1 MCEGQRRLP
10 RTAVLRRFGLQLLQD
25 LFIPARQLRGSEET
39 EVRSAELADVF
50 PDETTGFDSL
60 GPFLEEP
67 TPEQDA
73 HPAPAREGWDN
84 ETGMQAAVFNT
95 WGRSFCESHH
105 VGTFCD
111 QTTQVRCC
119 RTSWGFVKCGST
131 VRSSQCG
138 WQGGSWGGSPSTGSP
153 WTGSPWTIH
162 PGWRR
167 SSFCESH
174 HVGFFC
180 FSHRK
185 VHCCNDQG
193 HYVECTTQQESSW
206 RC

>member
-1 MCEGQRRLP
+1 MGH
-10 RTAVLRRFGLQLLQD
+10 AADAQD

-73 HPAPAREGWDN
+73 HPEPAREGWGN
-84 ETGMQAAVFNT
+84 ETGIQAAVFNT
-95 WGRSFCESHH
+95 WGR
-105 VGTFCD
+105 
-111 QTTQVRCC
+111 
-119 RTSWGFVKCGST
+119 
-131 VRSSQCG
+131 
-138 WQGGSWGGSPSTGSP
+138 
-153 WTGSPWTIH
+153 
-162 PGWRR
+162 
-167 SSFCESH
+167 SFCESH

-185 VHCCNDQG
+185 VHCCNAKG
-193 HYVECTTQQESSW
+193 ITWSALLSRSHPGGAEGE
-206 RC
+206 